1 MKRRFVLNFVLIFA
15 ACMISFS
22 VGECREF
29 IFVINTSQSMNESD
43 PLHVVQD
50 GITWS
55 MENFSADDEV
65 AVIAFKDVPLVIRPL
80 SKIGDEPINAF
91 KFDYSGESNAG
102 EALLTAI
109 NMFKLDYGI
118 ERSIIVIS
126 NGEIELDD
134 PAATLKSWEDF
145 NACLQQAKWLGIP
158 VYVVKLRYFGAPQN
172 YHSFAHD
179 AKEMPGDYLDLMT
192 TLRTLMFDTFRA
204 PHMELPTGNVT
215 QGKIFCE
222 LPIFPTKRLQFSL
235 LSSNPGSAE
244 LKSDFNVID
253 EDFVKI
259 FKLNAPTANVFEF
272 DVNYPQGTGLT
283 LDIVAEVEGILQ
295 TNLRTSVIAKNILE
309 ITPVYGGSEQE
320 EILDDDF
327 FDDKSLRVQVDG
339 KIIDSTIRDGVISVE
354 LADVGDKVSLEK
366 IFFEDLGIIFVGE
379 DSAQIAVPT
388 GRNFLPWILA
398 VAGIA
403 VILALSYLLIR
414 KRSLRQKFPF
424 KKNITLKQFVPP
436 ELTADK
442 PIRDKN
448 FFYKG
453 ELIVSV
459 MKNPNKDYIEPRTFN
474 LFRQNSAEPID
485 LTAVLQA
492 CGIDF
497 DFKEFQGIIF
507 SPSANGVYVEN
518 NSDCSL
524 VNVNKNIVK
533 GAYTELYHED
543 SIDAATPDRSAEL
556 IVTYR
561 NSKPT

>member
-1 MKRRFVLNFVLIFA
+1 MKCRFVLKFVLIFV
-15 ACMISFS
+15 ACMTCCL

-29 IFVINTSQSMNESD
+29 IFVVNTSQSMNASD

-50 GITWS
+50 GLTWS
-55 MENFSADDEV
+55 MENFSVDDEV
-65 AVIAFKDVPLVIRPL
+65 AVIAFKDVPLVVRPL
-80 SKIGDEPINAF
+80 SKIGDAPINAF

-118 ERSIIVIS
+118 ERNIIVIS
-126 NGEIELDD
+126 NGEIALND

-204 PHMELPTGNVT
+204 PHMELPTENVT
-215 QGKIFCE
+215 RGKIFCE

-244 LKSDFNVID
+244 LKSSSDAVD

-259 FKLNAPTANVFEF
+259 FKLNAPSANTFEF

-283 LDIVAEVEGILQ
+283 LDAVAEVEGTLQ

-309 ITPVYGGSEQE
+309 ITPVYDDVSQE
-320 EILDDDF
+320 MIFDDDF
-327 FDDKSLRVQVDG
+327 FDDKTLRVKVDG
-339 KIIDSTIRDGVISVE
+339 KIIRSTISDGVIRVE
-354 LADVGDKVSLEK
+354 LANVGDNVSLEK

-379 DSAQIAVPT
+379 DSAQIAVPS
-388 GRNFLPWILA
+388 GRNYLPWILA
-398 VAGIA
+398 VAGVA
-403 VILALSYLLIR
+403 VILTLSYLLIR
-414 KRSLRQKFPF
+414 KRTLRQKFPA
-424 KKNITLKQFVPP
+424 KKNITLKQLVPP
-436 ELTADK
+436 ALTADK

-448 FFYKG
+448 FFYRG

-474 LFRQNSAEPID
+474 LFRLSSAEPVD
-485 LTAVLQA
+485 LTAVLQI

-497 DFKEFQGIIF
+497 DAKDFHGIVF

-524 VNVNKNIVK
+524 VNMNKNIVK